1 MYRTSE
7 RAVEPERESV
17 RCEIERTECRPLF
30 SAGTDAQVDPRE
42 LRSNDFA
49 PCCHDPLVAT
59 VPRLPQSLGCHS
71 PQVAIASLIMRVANS
86 HAYRSIPNGKSG
98 SDSRH
103 SDLRVLMVIGLD
115 RDKSGLPC
123 HK

>member
-7 RAVEPERESV
+7 RVVEPERVSV

-42 LRSNDFA
+42 LRPNDFA
-49 PCCHDPLVAT
+49 P
-59 VPRLPQSLGCHS
+59 GCHC
-71 PQVAIASLIMRVANS
+71 PLVAIASLIMRVANS
-86 HAYRSIPNGKSG
+86 HAYRSILSGKSG
-98 SDSRH
+98 SGSRH

-115 RDKSGLPC
+115 RDKSALPC
-123 HK
+123 HR

>member
-7 RAVEPERESV
+7 WAVEPERVSV

-30 SAGTDAQVDPRE
+30 SAETDARVDPCE
-42 LRSNDFA
+42 LTLSGF
-49 PCCHDPLVAT
+49 PL
-59 VPRLPQSLGCHS
+59 
-71 PQVAIASLIMRVANS
+71 VAIASLIMRMANS
-86 HAYRSIPNGKSG
+86 HAYRSVPSGKSG

-115 RDKSGLPC
+115 RDKSALPC